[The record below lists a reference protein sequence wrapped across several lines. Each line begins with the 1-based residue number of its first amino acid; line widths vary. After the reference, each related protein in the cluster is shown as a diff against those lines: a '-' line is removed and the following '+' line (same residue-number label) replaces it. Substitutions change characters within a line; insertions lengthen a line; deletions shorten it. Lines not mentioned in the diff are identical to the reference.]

1 MMRSAI
7 TALNLHKSF
16 TVQGVRTNALVDISV
31 EMYRGEF
38 AVLSG
43 PSGCG
48 KSTLLATLGGMT
60 KPDSGQLRAG
70 ETDLSSSTDAQRDAF
85 RLRSCGFI
93 FQGFN
98 LFPALSALE
107 QVQVPLDYLKVPEA
121 EARARALAALER
133 VGLLHRQHLRPSHLS
148 GGEKQRVAIARAIVK
163 EPAILFADEP
173 TSALDSTNG
182 SRIVEILRDTAR
194 QLGTAVLCVSHDSR
208 LFSKADR
215 LLRMEDGRL
224 LPEERPASGRN
235 THTREYWHGS
245 N

>member
-1 MMRSAI
+1 MRSAI
-7 TALNLHKSF
+7 SAFNLHKSF
-16 TVQGVRTNALVDISV
+16 TVQNVRTNALIDISV
-31 EMYRGEF
+31 EIYRGEF
-38 AVLSG
+38 TVLSG

-60 KPDSGQLRAG
+60 KPDSGLLRAG
-70 ETDLSSSTDAQRDAF
+70 EIDLSSSTDAQRDAF
-85 RLRSCGFI
+85 RLKNCGFI

-98 LFPALSALE
+98 LFPALTALE
-107 QVQVPLDYLKVPEA
+107 QVQVPLDYLNVPET
-121 EARARALAALER
+121 EARAKALEALER

-173 TSALDSTNG
+173 TSALDSGNG
-182 SRIVEILRDTAR
+182 QRIVEILRDTAR
-194 QLGTAVLCVSHDSR
+194 QLGTAVLCVSHDTR

-224 LPEERPASGRN
+224 VADQRSISGRDID
-235 THTREYWHGS
+235 TREYWHGS

>member
-1 MMRSAI
+1 MRSAI
-7 TALNLHKSF
+7 SAFNLHKSF
-16 TVQGVRTNALVDISV
+16 TVQNVRTSALIDISV
-31 EMYRGEF
+31 EIYRGEF
-38 AVLSG
+38 TVLSG

-60 KPDSGQLRAG
+60 KPDSGLLRAG
-70 ETDLSSSTDAQRDAF
+70 EIDLSSSTDAQRDAF
-85 RLRSCGFI
+85 RLKNCGFI

-98 LFPALSALE
+98 LFPALTALE
-107 QVQVPLDYLKVPEA
+107 QVQVPLDYLNIPEA
-121 EARARALAALER
+121 EARASALEALER

-173 TSALDSTNG
+173 TSALDTSNG
-182 SRIVEILRDTAR
+182 QRIVEILRDTAR
-194 QLGTAVLCVSHDSR
+194 QLGTAVLCVSHDTR

-224 LPEERPASGRN
+224 LPDERPASGQN
-235 THTREYWHGS
+235 IDKREYLHGS

>member
-1 MMRSAI
+1 MRSAI
-7 TALNLHKSF
+7 SAFNLHKSF
-16 TVQGVRTNALVDISV
+16 TVQGVRTNALIDISV
-31 EMYRGEF
+31 DIHRGEF

-60 KPDSGQLRAG
+60 RPDSGRLCAG
-70 ETDLSSSTDAQRDAF
+70 ETDLSSSTDAERDAF
-85 RLRSCGFI
+85 RLKNCGFI

-107 QVQVPLDYLKVPEA
+107 QVQVPLDYLNVPEA
-121 EARARALAALER
+121 EARARALEALER

-163 EPAILFADEP
+163 EPTILFADEP
-173 TSALDSTNG
+173 TSALDSSNG
-182 SRIVEILRDTAR
+182 QRIVEILRDTAR
-194 QLGTAVLCVSHDSR
+194 QLGTAILSVSHDTR

-224 LPEERPASGRN
+224 LPDEHSASGRN
-235 THTREYWHGS
+235 IDIREYWHGS

>member
-1 MMRSAI
+1 M
-7 TALNLHKSF
+7 
-16 TVQGVRTNALVDISV
+16 
-31 EMYRGEF
+31 
-38 AVLSG
+38 LSG

-60 KPDSGQLRAG
+60 KPDSGLLRAG
-70 ETDLSSSTDAQRDAF
+70 EIDLSSSTDAQRDAF
-85 RLRSCGFI
+85 RLKNCGFI

-98 LFPALSALE
+98 LFPALTALE
-107 QVQVPLDYLKVPEA
+107 QVQVPLDYLNVPET
-121 EARARALAALER
+121 EARAKALEALER

-173 TSALDSTNG
+173 TSALDSGNG
-182 SRIVEILRDTAR
+182 QRIVEILRDTAR
-194 QLGTAVLCVSHDSR
+194 QLGTAVLCVSHDTR

-224 LPEERPASGRN
+224 VADQRSISGRDID
-235 THTREYWHGS
+235 TREYWHGS

>member
-16 TVQGVRTNALVDISV
+16 SVQGVRTNALVDISV

-85 RLRSCGFI
+85 RLRNCGFI

-163 EPAILFADEP
+163 EPTILFADEP
-173 TSALDSTNG
+173 TSALDSSNG
-182 SRIVEILRDTAR
+182 LRIVEILRDTAR
-194 QLGTAVLCVSHDSR
+194 QLGTAILCVSHDSS

-224 LPEERPASGRN
+224 LPEHRPASGRN
-235 THTREYWHGS
+235 TDTREYWHES

>member
-1 MMRSAI
+1 MRSAI
-7 TALNLHKSF
+7 SAFNLHKSF
-16 TVQGVRTNALVDISV
+16 TVQGVRTNALIDISV
-31 EMYRGEF
+31 DIHRGEF

-60 KPDSGQLRAG
+60 RPDSGRLCAG
-70 ETDLSSSTDAQRDAF
+70 ETDLSSSTDAERDAF
-85 RLRSCGFI
+85 RLKNCGFI

-107 QVQVPLDYLKVPEA
+107 QVQVPLDYLNVPEA
-121 EARARALAALER
+121 EARARALEALER

-163 EPAILFADEP
+163 EPTILFADEP
-173 TSALDSTNG
+173 TSALDSSNG
-182 SRIVEILRDTAR
+182 QRIVEILRDTAR
-194 QLGTAVLCVSHDSR
+194 QLGTAILCVSHDTR

-224 LPEERPASGRN
+224 LPDEHSASGRN
-235 THTREYWHGS
+235 IDIREYWHGS

>member
-1 MMRSAI
+1 MRSAI
-7 TALNLHKSF
+7 SAFNLHKSF
-16 TVQGVRTNALVDISV
+16 TVQGVRTNALIDISV
-31 EMYRGEF
+31 DIHRGEF

-60 KPDSGQLRAG
+60 RPDSGRLCAG
-70 ETDLSSSTDAQRDAF
+70 ETDLSSSTDAERDAF
-85 RLRSCGFI
+85 RLKNCGFI

-107 QVQVPLDYLKVPEA
+107 QVQVPLDYLNVPEA
-121 EARARALAALER
+121 EARARALEALER

-163 EPAILFADEP
+163 EPTILFADEP
-173 TSALDSTNG
+173 TSALDSSNG
-182 SRIVEILRDTAR
+182 QRIVEILRDTAR
-194 QLGTAVLCVSHDSR
+194 QLGTAILCVSHDTR

-224 LPEERPASGRN
+224 RPDEHSASGRN
-235 THTREYWHGS
+235 IDIREYWHGS

>member
-1 MMRSAI
+1 MRSAI
-7 TALNLHKSF
+7 SAFNLHKSF
-16 TVQGVRTNALVDISV
+16 TVQNVRSNALIDISV
-31 EMYRGEF
+31 EIYRGEF
-38 AVLSG
+38 TVLSG

-60 KPDSGQLRAG
+60 KPDSGRLRAG
-70 ETDLSSSTDAQRDAF
+70 EIDLSSSTDAQRDAF
-85 RLRSCGFI
+85 RLKNCGFI

-98 LFPALSALE
+98 LFPALTALE
-107 QVQVPLDYLKVPEA
+107 QVQVPLDYLNIPEA
-121 EARARALAALER
+121 EARAKALEALER

-173 TSALDSTNG
+173 TSALDTSNG
-182 SRIVEILRDTAR
+182 QRIVEILRDTAR
-194 QLGTAVLCVSHDSR
+194 LLGTAVLCVSHDTR

-224 LPEERPASGRN
+224 LHDERPASGRN
-235 THTREYWHGS
+235 IDKREYWHGS